1 MKISGTTT
9 DTVLGIKE
17 FSGGKLKNEHDIS
30 LLIEASAG
38 REKLFGDTSF
48 TAKYLNGLGKILHS
62 STSLTTGSSAMEG
75 GSSSTPLTASKPI
88 DEDARDK
95 IRTEFSKAMMKFTL
109 QLSEIIKDIPADDK
123 KNFEDKYLAMNR
135 TALVNLT
142 TLIYDLSWV
151 KKYLNTKRQT

>member
-9 DTVLGIKE
+9 DTVLDIKE
-17 FSGGKLKNEHDIS
+17 FSGGKLKNEHDLS
-30 LLIEASAG
+30 VLIEASAG
-38 REKLFGDTSF
+38 REKLLNDTSF

-62 STSLTTGSSAMEG
+62 STSLTTKG
-75 GSSSTPLTASKPI
+75 STPLTI
-88 DEDARDK
+88 DENAK
-95 IRTEFSKAMMKFTL
+95 EKVKAEFKQAMMKLTL

-123 KNFEDKYLAMNR
+123 KTFEDKYLAMNR

-151 KKYLNTKRQT
+151 KKYLNSRR

>member
-9 DTVLGIKE
+9 DTVLDIKE
-17 FSGGKLKNEHDIS
+17 FSGGKLKNEPDIS
-30 LLIEASAG
+30 LLIEASSG

-62 STSLTTGSSAMEG
+62 NQALLTS
-75 GSSSTPLTASKPI
+75 KNKI
-88 DEDARDK
+88 DENAEEK
-95 IRTEFSKAMMKFTL
+95 IRTEFQQAMMKLTL

-123 KNFEDKYLAMNR
+123 KTFEDKYLAMNR

-151 KKYLNTKRQT
+151 KKYLNAKR

>member
-9 DTVLGIKE
+9 DTVLDIKE

-30 LLIEASAG
+30 LLIEASSG

-62 STSLTTGSSAMEG
+62 ANPAAGSDG
-75 GSSSTPLTASKPI
+75 SSTPLTASKTI
-88 DEDARDK
+88 DEDAKDK
-95 IRTEFSKAMMKFTL
+95 IRTEFSKAMMKLTL

-123 KNFEDKYLAMNR
+123 KDFEDKYLAMNR

-151 KKYLNTKRQT
+151 KKYLNAKP

>member
-9 DTVLGIKE
+9 DTVLDIKE
-17 FSGGKLKNEHDIS
+17 FSGNKLKNELDIS
-30 LLIEASAG
+30 LLIESSAG
-38 REKLFGDTSF
+38 REKLLNDTSF

-62 STSLTTGSSAMEG
+62 ANPAAGIDGKT
-75 GSSSTPLTASKPI
+75 I

-95 IRTEFSKAMMKFTL
+95 IRNEFQQAMMKLTL

-123 KNFEDKYLAMNR
+123 KAFEDKYLAMNR

-151 KKYLNTKRQT
+151 KKYLNVKRKT

>member
-9 DTVLGIKE
+9 DTVLDIKE

-30 LLIEASAG
+30 LLIEASSG

-62 STSLTTGSSAMEG
+62 ANPAAGSDG
-75 GSSSTPLTASKPI
+75 KRI
-88 DEDARDK
+88 DEDAKEK
-95 IRTEFSKAMMKFTL
+95 IRTEFKQAMMKFTL

-151 KKYLNTKRQT
+151 KKYLNSRR